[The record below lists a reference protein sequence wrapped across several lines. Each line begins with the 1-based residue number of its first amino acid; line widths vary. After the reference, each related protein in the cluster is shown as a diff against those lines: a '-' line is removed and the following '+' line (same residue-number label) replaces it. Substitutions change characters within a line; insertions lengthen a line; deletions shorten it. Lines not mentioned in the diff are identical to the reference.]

1 MTTQAE
7 KRFLTRFHY
16 IDPYTL
22 EPRLWDH
29 TTVVPEGVSISFV
42 YGMSN
47 FVNGRPHP
55 VWTRKK
61 LFNTAFNYVIAKFTS
76 DGEELLPEVRIAK
89 NIFTRIRHRNSTNN
103 KAYMR
108 NAFYISFNPLTR
120 HKEFHYL
127 FKDYQYKYG
136 RGYKLT

>member
-7 KRFLTRFHY
+7 KRFLTHFHY

-29 TTVVPEGVSISFV
+29 TTVVPEGVSISFAC
-42 YGMSN
+42 GMSN
-47 FVNGRPHP
+47 FVNNRRHP
-55 VWTRKK
+55 VSARKQ
-61 LFNTAFNYVIAKFTS
+61 LFNAASYIIKKFTS

-89 NIFTRIRHRNSTNN
+89 NIFTRIRHRNSHNN
-103 KAYMR
+103 KVYMR
-108 NAFYISFNPLTR
+108 DAFYISFNPLTR
-120 HKEFHYL
+120 HKEFHYI

-136 RGYKLT
+136 IGYKLK